1 MDENEN
7 KIEKENIPSSDS
19 VDTVEVNSKSDEA
32 LNDEF
37 LAKLADTSTNI
48 TEDDIAKEKA
58 SVEKPIEEVKT
69 ETEVFNETMEDLQPK
84 RTEPKKQFHE
94 VVNDPNI
101 PEPEKEEHKQE
112 IVNEDPSS
120 RIRDINEINKD
131 TLKENKP
138 KKVVEVVTS
147 KEIELREEEKNKP
160 KIENNVDISDDLEKR
175 MNQENSEIIDGNSI
189 EVFKEQEEILN
200 EPVDSFIQKHYVDDD
215 SENATEKKIEI
226 VTSKNDQNTSKN
238 DEKVE
243 KNGENEVSR
252 EEKFRSNHIYGGDG
266 VVTAFKTRR
275 SKVSKILSSV
285 NISDTASIDPIDIEK
300 RNDFDKSKMYVQTI
314 LPTLK
319 PCYSVIPLIISGTVI
334 TMTAF
339 SWPDIREICLIEEKG
354 DDLNPDDEEYT
365 YKKNMLFI
373 EKRKK
378 QLELFYNH
386 IFSVSGYPEK
396 PSYEEFYG
404 KIIKWPDFPQLF
416 FAAYSATFHKSY
428 DFSVQCPR
436 CGFEQTRSINPKS
449 LCFMLNKNIN
459 IDRLNYYLQKGAA
472 VSSSDESLA
481 VFKEFQQEKLV
492 EKSNSVYRTIK
503 PFSDSAIVCSLKV
516 PTVLDAIEGMESMVE
531 HFRDK
536 PLEFVTD
543 DGTTISIDSS
553 FGVNDIK
560 ELKNLKKYL
569 YINSILVAEPS
580 ELEDKIEVGYVE
592 VKSKDD
598 IFNTIANLS
607 IVDYKELLTDPNLNA
622 ISNISG
628 IRHQFDSKLCEN
640 SNCKQDMGLM
650 AVEPETLFFT
660 IAEQELPN

>member
-1 MDENEN
+1 MEENE
-7 KIEKENIPSSDS
+7 IKEETHETSFTQTSN
-19 VDTVEVNSKSDEA
+19 NSKNDES

-37 LAKLADTSTNI
+37 LAKLSDTSTNV
-48 TEDDIAKEKA
+48 TEEDVIKESNSKMTPSEETSKKEVNKEK
-58 SVEKPIEEVKT
+58 SFEDSMENLQSKPI
-69 ETEVFNETMEDLQPK
+69 
-84 RTEPKKQFHE
+84 
-94 VVNDPNI
+94 NDENVSNASSSDNK
-101 PEPEKEEHKQE
+101 EKEMIKD
-112 IVNEDPSS
+112 EDPSS
-120 RIRDINEINKD
+120 RIRDINEINK
-131 TLKENKP
+131 TTVTEKKP

-147 KEIELREEEKNKP
+147 KEIELRKDEKNKP
-160 KIENNVDISDDLEKR
+160 KIESKVDISDDLEKR
-175 MNQENSEIIDGNSI
+175 MNQENSEFIDGNTI
-189 EVFKEQEEILN
+189 EAYKEQEEILN
-200 EPVDSFIQKHYVDDD
+200 EPVDSFIHKHYEDADTDV
-215 SENATEKKIEI
+215 ENKKIEI
-226 VTSKNDQNTSKN
+226 VTLKNEENASKNE
-238 DEKVE
+238 EKDE

-252 EEKFRSNHIYGGDG
+252 EEKMRNSHIYGGDG
-266 VVTAFKTRR
+266 IVTAFKTRR
-275 SKVSKILSSV
+275 SKVSKILSSI
-285 NISDTASIDPIDIEK
+285 NINDTSSIDPIDIDK
-300 RNDFDKSKMYVQTI
+300 RNDIDKSKMYVQTI

-319 PCYSVIPLIISGTVI
+319 PCYSVVPLIISGTVI

-339 SWPDIREICLIEEKG
+339 SWPDIREICLIEEKN
-354 DDLNPDDEEYT
+354 DDLDPEDNEYT
-365 YKKNMLFI
+365 YKKNMIFI

-378 QLELFYNH
+378 QLELFYSH

-404 KIIKWPDFPQLF
+404 KIVKWPDFPQLF

-428 DFSVQCPR
+428 DFNVMCPR
-436 CGFEQTRSINPKS
+436 CGLEQIRSINPKN

-459 IDRLNYYLQKGAA
+459 IDRLNYYLQKGAS
-472 VSSSDESLA
+472 VSSSDESLS
-481 VFKEFQQEKLV
+481 VFKEFQNEKLV
-492 EKSNSVYRTIK
+492 EKSNSTYRTIK

-516 PTVLDAIEGMESMVE
+516 PTILEAIDSMESMVE

-536 PLEFVTD
+536 PLEVIVE

-580 ELEDKIEVGYVE
+580 ELEDKIEIGYVE
-592 VKSKDD
+592 VKTKDD
-598 IFNTIANLS
+598 IFNAIANLS

-628 IRHQFDSKLCEN
+628 IRHQFDSKICDNE
-640 SNCKQDMGLM
+640 NCKQDMGLM

>member
-1 MDENEN
+1 MEEN
-7 KIEKENIPSSDS
+7 KIKEESQETSFPKTSD
-19 VDTVEVNSKSDEA
+19 NSKNDES

-37 LAKLADTSTNI
+37 LAKLSDTSTNV
-48 TEDDIAKEKA
+48 TEEDIVREYVNEKSSDVTSENNVNREKTFEDSMENLQSKPINDENVDKKEK
-58 SVEKPIEEVKT
+58 EK
-69 ETEVFNETMEDLQPK
+69 
-84 RTEPKKQFHE
+84 E
-94 VVNDPNI
+94 VVKD
-101 PEPEKEEHKQE
+101 E
-112 IVNEDPSS
+112 EDPSS
-120 RIRDINEINKD
+120 RIRDINEINK
-131 TLKENKP
+131 TTVTEKKP

-147 KEIELREEEKNKP
+147 KEIELREDEKNKP
-160 KIENNVDISDDLEKR
+160 KIENNVDVSDDLEKR
-175 MNQENSEIIDGNSI
+175 MSQENSEIIDGDTI
-189 EVFKEQEEILN
+189 EAYKEQEEILN
-200 EPVDSFIQKHYVDDD
+200 EPVDSFIHKHYEDADTDVK
-215 SENATEKKIEI
+215 NKKIEI
-226 VTSKNDQNTSKN
+226 VTLKNEENASKN
-238 DEKVE
+238 DEKHE
-243 KNGENEVSR
+243 KSGENEVSR
-252 EEKFRSNHIYGGDG
+252 EEKMRNNHIYGGDG
-266 VVTAFKTRR
+266 IVTAFKTRR
-275 SKVSKILSSV
+275 SKVSKILSSI
-285 NISDTASIDPIDIEK
+285 NINDTSSIDPIDIDK
-300 RNDFDKSKMYVQTI
+300 RNDVDKSKMYVQTI

-339 SWPDIREICLIEEKG
+339 SWPDIREICLIEEKT
-354 DDLNPDDEEYT
+354 DDLDPEDSEYT

-378 QLELFYNH
+378 QLELFYSH

-404 KIIKWPDFPQLF
+404 KIVKWPDFPQLF

-428 DFSVQCPR
+428 DFNVMCPR
-436 CGFEQTRSINPKS
+436 CGLEQIRSINPKN

-459 IDRLNYYLQKGAA
+459 VDRVNYYLQKGAA
-472 VSSSDESLA
+472 VSSSDESLS
-481 VFKEFQQEKLV
+481 VFKEFQNEKLV
-492 EKSNSVYRTIK
+492 EKSNSVYRTVK

-516 PTVLDAIEGMESMVE
+516 PTILEAIDGMESMVE

-536 PLEFVTD
+536 PLEVIVD

-560 ELKNLKKYL
+560 ELRNLKKYL

-592 VKSKDD
+592 VKTKDD

-628 IRHQFDSKLCEN
+628 IRHQFDSKMCEN
-640 SNCKQDMGLM
+640 ENCKQDMGLM

>member
-1 MDENEN
+1 MEENE
-7 KIEKENIPSSDS
+7 IKEESQETSFPKTSN
-19 VDTVEVNSKSDEA
+19 NSKSDES

-37 LAKLADTSTNI
+37 LAKLADTSTNVME
-48 TEDDIAKEKA
+48 EDVIKESNKEKP
-58 SVEKPIEEVKT
+58 SDVTSEKDVNKEKMFEDSMENLQSKPID
-69 ETEVFNETMEDLQPK
+69 NEKVYDK
-84 RTEPKKQFHE
+84 
-94 VVNDPNI
+94 
-101 PEPEKEEHKQE
+101 EKEKE
-112 IVNEDPSS
+112 IVKDEDPSS
-120 RIRDINEINKD
+120 RIRDINEINK
-131 TLKENKP
+131 TTVTEKKP

-147 KEIELREEEKNKP
+147 KEIELREDEKNKP
-160 KIENNVDISDDLEKR
+160 KIENKVDVSDDLEKR
-175 MNQENSEIIDGNSI
+175 MNQENSEIIDGDTI
-189 EVFKEQEEILN
+189 EAYKEQEEILN
-200 EPVDSFIQKHYVDDD
+200 EPVDSFIHKHYEDADTDV
-215 SENATEKKIEI
+215 ENKKIEI
-226 VTSKNDQNTSKN
+226 VTLKNEENASKN
-238 DEKVE
+238 DEKHE
-243 KNGENEVSR
+243 KSGENEVSR
-252 EEKFRSNHIYGGDG
+252 EEKMRNSHIYGGDG
-266 VVTAFKTRR
+266 TVTAFKTRR
-275 SKVSKILSSV
+275 SKVSKILSSI
-285 NISDTASIDPIDIEK
+285 NINDTSSIDPIDIDK
-300 RNDFDKSKMYVQTI
+300 RNDIDKSKMYVQTI

-319 PCYSVIPLIISGTVI
+319 PCYSVVPLIISGTVI

-339 SWPDIREICLIEEKG
+339 SWPDIREICLIEEKT
-354 DDLNPDDEEYT
+354 DDLDPEDKEYT

-378 QLELFYNH
+378 QLELFYSH

-396 PSYEEFYG
+396 PSYDEFYG
-404 KIIKWPDFPQLF
+404 KIVKWPDFSQLF

-428 DFSVQCPR
+428 DFNVMCPR
-436 CGFEQTRSINPKS
+436 CGLEQVRSINPKN

-472 VSSSDESLA
+472 VSSSDESLS
-481 VFKEFQQEKLV
+481 VFKEFQNEKLV
-492 EKSNSVYRTIK
+492 EKSNSVYRTVK

-516 PTVLDAIEGMESMVE
+516 PTILDAIDSMESMVE

-536 PLEFVTD
+536 PLEVIVD

-580 ELEDKIEVGYVE
+580 ELEDKIEIGYVE
-592 VKSKDD
+592 VKTKDD

-640 SNCKQDMGLM
+640 ENCKQDMGLM

>member
-1 MDENEN
+1 MEEN
-7 KIEKENIPSSDS
+7 KIKEESQETSFPKTSD
-19 VDTVEVNSKSDEA
+19 NSKNDES

-37 LAKLADTSTNI
+37 LAKLSDTSTNV
-48 TEDDIAKEKA
+48 TEEDIVREYVNEKSSDVTSENNVNREKTFEDSMENLQSKPINDENVDKKEK
-58 SVEKPIEEVKT
+58 EK
-69 ETEVFNETMEDLQPK
+69 
-84 RTEPKKQFHE
+84 E
-94 VVNDPNI
+94 VVKD
-101 PEPEKEEHKQE
+101 E
-112 IVNEDPSS
+112 EDPSS
-120 RIRDINEINKD
+120 RIRDINEINK
-131 TLKENKP
+131 TTVTEKKP

-147 KEIELREEEKNKP
+147 KEIELREDEKNKP
-160 KIENNVDISDDLEKR
+160 KIENNVDVSDDLEKR
-175 MNQENSEIIDGNSI
+175 MSQENSEIIDGDTI
-189 EVFKEQEEILN
+189 EAYKEQEEILN
-200 EPVDSFIQKHYVDDD
+200 EPVDSFIHKHYEDADTDVK
-215 SENATEKKIEI
+215 NKKIEI
-226 VTSKNDQNTSKN
+226 VTLKNEENASKN
-238 DEKVE
+238 DEKHE
-243 KNGENEVSR
+243 KSGENEVSR
-252 EEKFRSNHIYGGDG
+252 EEKMRNNHIYGGDG
-266 VVTAFKTRR
+266 IVTAFKTRR
-275 SKVSKILSSV
+275 SKVSKILSSI
-285 NISDTASIDPIDIEK
+285 NINDTSSIDPIDIDK
-300 RNDFDKSKMYVQTI
+300 RNDVDKSKMYVQTI

-339 SWPDIREICLIEEKG
+339 SWPDIREICLIEEKT
-354 DDLNPDDEEYT
+354 DDLDPEDSEYT

-378 QLELFYNH
+378 QLELFYSH

-404 KIIKWPDFPQLF
+404 KIVKWPDFPQLF

-428 DFSVQCPR
+428 DFNVMCPR
-436 CGFEQTRSINPKS
+436 CGLEQIRSINPKN

-459 IDRLNYYLQKGAA
+459 VDRVNYYLQKGAA
-472 VSSSDESLA
+472 VSSSDESLS
-481 VFKEFQQEKLV
+481 VFKEFQNEKLV
-492 EKSNSVYRTIK
+492 EKSNSVYRTVK

-516 PTVLDAIEGMESMVE
+516 PTILEAIDGMESMVE

-536 PLEFVTD
+536 PLEVIID

-560 ELKNLKKYL
+560 ELRNLKKYL

-592 VKSKDD
+592 VKTKDD

-628 IRHQFDSKLCEN
+628 IRHQFDSKMCEN
-640 SNCKQDMGLM
+640 ENCKQDMGLM